1 MIFLFFCFYFVQQY
15 SVRRREKVME
25 SQNKNNPQNLAT
37 HQITALVVDDNALN
51 RKIHQQLLNSA
62 GVKNV
67 QVAGNGKEAVDI
79 HRRGQRFH
87 LILMDR
93 DMPIM
98 NGVEVFI

>member
-1 MIFLFFCFYFVQQY
+1 
-15 SVRRREKVME
+15 ME